1 MRDDRERKTIIYG
14 LFLALL
20 LMGVMVHARP
30 VMAASTATSGYCGA
44 PGSTKSVTWSYA
56 DGTLTISGQG
66 KMHDYKVD
74 VGAKGPWAAYMDD
87 IEKVVI
93 EEGVTY
99 IGEYA
104 FFQYCSLRDVELPQS
119 LKGIGEAAFGLCM
132 RLTHIDLPDG
142 LENIGWY
149 AFEYTPLTK
158 VIVPGTVK
166 QISEFSFKSLMYDS
180 NDGGSWLEGVLDAE
194 DWYSVVILNEGVQR
208 IRGSAFEESYH
219 IQTMYLPFTIEE
231 VIEDKVGDTISW
243 DYINAM
249 HPLWRAF
256 RSMWTNM
263 KKYYRTCR

>member
-20 LMGVMVHARP
+20 LMGVMVHVRP
-30 VMAASTATSGYCGA
+30 VLAAGAATSGYCGA
-44 PGSTKSVTWSYA
+44 PGSAKRVTWSYA

-87 IEKVVI
+87 IKKVVI

-99 IGEYA
+99 IGEFA
-104 FFQYCSLRDVELPQS
+104 FFHYCSLRDVELPQS

-142 LENIGWY
+142 LEDIGWY

-166 QISEFSFKSLMYDS
+166 QISEFSFSGLMLDS
-180 NDGGSWLEGVLDAE
+180 CIFHLDGILDEA
-194 DWYSVVILNEGVQR
+194 DRYSVVILNEGVQK
-208 IRGSAFEESYH
+208 IRVCAFGESYH
-219 IQTMYLPFTIEE
+219 IQTMYLPSTIEE